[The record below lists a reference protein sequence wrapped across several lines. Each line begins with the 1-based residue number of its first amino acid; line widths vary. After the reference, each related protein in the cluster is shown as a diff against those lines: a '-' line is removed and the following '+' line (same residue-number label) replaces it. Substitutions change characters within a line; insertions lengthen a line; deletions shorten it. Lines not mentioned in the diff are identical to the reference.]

1 MPKRR
6 RKNEERPDESWLL
19 PYSDMLTL
27 LVALFIVLFAMGEI
41 DAQKYKELANVFR
54 SELSGSSD
62 SIVEEPFTK
71 TTEEVPNENEE
82 EEEEIEDS
90 EAANS
95 IRELNDLKE
104 LQANINN
111 YIETNNLTDDL
122 ATSLTNEGLFITIVS
137 DISFASGSA
146 EVNEEGITIAKEV
159 SSFLD
164 THSPHQIIISGHAD
178 DRPMHTV
185 EFASNW
191 ELSVIRAVNF
201 MKEIL
206 ADGMHDPTLF
216 SAKGFGE
223 YQPSVPNTSEENRA
237 KNRRVEILVLP
248 NFEINIDE
256 D

>member
-6 RKNEERPDESWLL
+6 RKDEEHPDESWLL

-41 DAQKYKELANVFR
+41 DAQKYRELANVFR
-54 SELSGSSD
+54 SEFLGSGD
-62 SIVEEPFTK
+62 SILEESFSSESMELPDNSTK
-71 TTEEVPNENEE
+71 EEAGDGETE
-82 EEEEIEDS
+82 
-90 EAANS
+90 NS
-95 IRELNDLKE
+95 RQELSKLKE
-104 LQANINN
+104 LQANINY
-111 YIETNNLTDDL
+111 YIETNELTDAL
-122 ATSLTNEGLFITIVS
+122 ETKLTNEGLFITIVS
-137 DISFASGSA
+137 DVSFASGSA
-146 EVNEEGITIAKEV
+146 EINEDGIAIAREV

-164 THSPHQIIISGHAD
+164 THSPHQVVISGHAD
-178 DRPMHTV
+178 DRPMHTE

-206 ADGMHDPTLF
+206 ADGTHDPALF

-223 YQPSVPNTSEENRA
+223 YKPSVPNTSEENRA

-248 NFEINIDE
+248 NFEINIE
-256 D
+256 EN